1 MRVTAPNL
9 ADLARRLYF
18 TQANSV
24 PSERSFSIAKLIHSR
39 TRASTNPKR
48 VDMQTAVYINQR
60 VFNRH
65 KGKYHEPFDWNQLDE
80 QERLE
85 WENSIVEH
93 EYVEANR
100 RVSEVAN

>member
-1 MRVTAPNL
+1 MRVTAPDL
-9 ADLARRLYF
+9 ADLARRLHF

-39 TRASTNPKR
+39 TRASTDPKR

-60 VFNRH
+60 VSDRH
-65 KGKYHEPFDWNQLDE
+65 KSKYHEPFDWNQLDE

-85 WENSIVEH
+85 
-93 EYVEANR
+93 
-100 RVSEVAN
+100 